1 MVPPEPLPVALNAE
15 RERTIDEL
23 SLRFAHDALSLEELE
38 RRLELA
44 YRAASVAELRAL
56 TADLS
61 PPPSAVPA
69 RVAPP
74 GALTGEFEERG
85 RMLSIMSDSKRR
97 GPWVVPHHMELV
109 SVMASTTL
117 DFTEALMPTGI
128 VDLHVR
134 GLMTEVKIIVP
145 PDVYV
150 VNRASSLM
158 SNVEEDTDTAPPPG
172 APVIRLS
179 GWVTMSSVVV
189 KVRRRELPR

>member
-1 MVPPEPLPVALNAE
+1 MSPEPLPVPLAAE

-23 SLRFAHDALSLEELE
+23 SVRFAHDALSIEELE

-44 YRAASVAELRAL
+44 YRATSVAELRAL
-56 TADLS
+56 TADLV
-61 PPPSAVPA
+61 PPPAASAA
-69 RVAPP
+69 VATR

-97 GPWVVPHHMELV
+97 GPWVVPHRMELV

-117 DFTEALMPTGI
+117 DFTEALMPAGI
-128 VDLHVR
+128 VDIHLR

-150 VNRASSLM
+150 VNRASTLM
-158 SNVEEDTDTAPPPG
+158 SNVEEDTEVTPPAG

-179 GWVTMSSVVV
+179 GWVAMANVVV

>member
-1 MVPPEPLPVALNAE
+1 MSPEPLPVPLNAE

-23 SLRFAHDALSLEELE
+23 SVRFAHDALSIEELE

-44 YRAASVAELRAL
+44 YRATSVAELRAL
-56 TADLS
+56 TADL
-61 PPPSAVPA
+61 VPA
-69 RVAPP
+69 TAAPVP
-74 GALTGEFEERG
+74 NAATGALTGEFEERG

-97 GPWVVPHHMELV
+97 GPWVVPHRMELV

-128 VDLHVR
+128 VDIHLR

-158 SNVEEDTDTAPPPG
+158 SNVEEDTDVTPPPG

-179 GWVTMSSVVV
+179 GWVTMANVVV
-189 KVRRRELPR
+189 KVRRRER

>member
-1 MVPPEPLPVALNAE
+1 MSPEPLPVPLNAE

-23 SLRFAHDALSLEELE
+23 SLRFAHDALSIEELE

-44 YRAASVAELRAL
+44 YRATSVAELRAL
-56 TADLS
+56 TADLA
-61 PPPSAVPA
+61 PATTNVPA
-69 RVAPP
+69 TAAAR
-74 GALTGEFEERG
+74 GALDDEVVEHG
-85 RMLSIMSDSKRR
+85 RMLSVMSDSKRR
-97 GPWVVPHHMELV
+97 GPWVVPRRMDLV
-109 SVMASTTL
+109 SVMAATSL

-128 VDLHVR
+128 VDLHLR

-158 SNVEEDTDTAPPPG
+158 SNIEEDTDVTPPPG

-179 GWVTMSSVVV
+179 GWVTMSNVVV
-189 KVRRRELPR
+189 KVRRREVAR